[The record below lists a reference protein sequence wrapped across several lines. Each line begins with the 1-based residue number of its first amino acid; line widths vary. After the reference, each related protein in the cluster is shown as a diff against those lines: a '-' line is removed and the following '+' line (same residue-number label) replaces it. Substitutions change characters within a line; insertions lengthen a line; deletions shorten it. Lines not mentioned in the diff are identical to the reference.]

1 MPVVSETILGVS
13 TTTCLSPN
21 PGQIRERMLI
31 KFAIP
36 APGAVRR
43 SGPGIDPSADTGEGA
58 PCTLSGYVADP
69 GQRVRPAGFRPEII
83 YVRTRMAPVPSAR
96 PARAGRYLKNGL
108 FYLSAR
114 PRRNAPA
121 PTGSI
126 HQTWERMN
134 EAYSQALYSAA
145 PSVEESTPPWSP
157 SWPCL
162 WICCRYFNQRFN
174 PAVCGKPDT
183 NARRRL
189 AIAHDDEK
197 EPFRLMGRFGETID
211 H

>member
-145 PSVEESTPPWSP
+145 PSVEESTPPGPQAGRACGSAVVTLTRGLIPPFAANQTPTHDGGSP
-157 SWPCL
+157 LPTMM
-162 WICCRYFNQRFN
+162 RRN
-174 PAVCGKPDT
+174 PSA
-183 NARRRL
+183 
-189 AIAHDDEK
+189 
-197 EPFRLMGRFGETID
+197 
-211 H
+211 